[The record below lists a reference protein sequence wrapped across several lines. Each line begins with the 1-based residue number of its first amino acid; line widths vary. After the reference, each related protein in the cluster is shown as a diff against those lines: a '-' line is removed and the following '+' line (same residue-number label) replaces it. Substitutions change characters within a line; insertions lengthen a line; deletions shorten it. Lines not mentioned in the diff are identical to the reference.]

1 MEVHHHPHVEK
12 KNFKEYF
19 LEFLMIFLAV
29 TMGFFA
35 ENIREYFSNNENVIQ
50 LTQQL
55 VQELKEDTT
64 NLNQTISDQSDLRKK
79 ADSVFYMLQKPLDQI
94 DVKKLQSLIEGCFRI
109 TVFTPSS
116 GALTS
121 IKNELN
127 LKQFSGS
134 HIINYIT
141 DYEAEKNTVKGF
153 EGIQLQQVMQIIQ
166 KFMQE
171 HFSADD
177 LYALR
182 ITRTDVSGKLRNV
195 SAGDL
200 EEFRAGMVSIED
212 FNRLLENEYKSC
224 KESALKLMMYVRK
237 EYKIKDK
244 SDSGKDVLKE
254 PVKKSVGQG

>member
-1 MEVHHHPHVEK
+1 MEVHHHPDLNHK
-12 KNFKEYF
+12 NKNFKEYF

-35 ENIREYFSNNENVIQ
+35 ENIREYFSNNEIVTQ

-55 VQELKEDTT
+55 VQELKKDTV
-64 NLNQTISDQSDLRKK
+64 NLNQSIVDQTNYRKK
-79 ADSVFYMLQKPLDQI
+79 ADSVFYMLRKPLDQI
-94 DVKKLQSLIEGCFRI
+94 DVKKLQYLIEGCFRI

-127 LKQFSGS
+127 LKQFSRS
-134 HIINYIT
+134 HIINYIN
-141 DYEAEKNTVKGF
+141 DYETYENNLKDI
-153 EGIQLQQVMQIIQ
+153 EGIQLQQVRQIVQ

-182 ITRTDVSGKLRNV
+182 IARTDLSGKLRRV
-195 SAGDL
+195 SASDL

-212 FNRLLENEYKSC
+212 FNRLLVFSYKEC
-224 KESALKLMMYVRK
+224 KESALKLMQYVCK
-237 EYKIKDK
+237 EYNI
-244 SDSGKDVLKE
+244 E
-254 PVKKSVGQG
+254 NKK